1 MLCDGVFAIA
11 MTLLVLDIGSGVG
24 GDKFNESLTTLV
36 SPTISYLV
44 TFLILAVY
52 WRFHRT
58 LMQVVQHLDSAF
70 IWLTFLFLA
79 FIAFFPV
86 TSKLLGTYGNHSS
99 IVILYT
105 LGLSGCG
112 FSAFA
117 LWCYATWKHRLISP
131 DLSDR
136 EINTRAYTLLL
147 NPLIYCAS
155 LLLLFVVPD
164 PPYICFSWV
173 LIGLTNRAGQF
184 IYKHWLERPVQGLV
198 HHRHQHEN
206 KDQHAAAPPET
217 PSGAL
222 STVAQSAEHE
232 LVEPEQVRAEQKESR
247 DHE

>member
-24 GDKFNESLTTLV
+24 GKNIDESLTTLI

-52 WRFHRT
+52 WRFHRA
-58 LMQVVQHLDSAF
+58 LMQVVQRLDSAF

-86 TSKLLGTYGNHSS
+86 TSKLLGNYGNHSS

-117 LWCYATWKHRLISP
+117 LWCYATWKHRLVSP

-155 LLLLFVVPD
+155 LLLLFVVQD

-184 IYKHWLERPVQGLV
+184 IYKHWLEKPVQVLV
-198 HHRHQHEN
+198 HHHQQDEN
-206 KDQHAAAPPET
+206 KDQPTTPPET
-217 PSGAL
+217 PPDNLIAV
-222 STVAQSAEHE
+222 TQSAEHE
-232 LVEPEQVRAEQKESR
+232 LAKPAQVRAEYKESL